1 MAGSPIRL
9 VLATALVLSAGCAAA
24 PPRPM
29 EALSAEEHND
39 LGVAYYRQ
47 GEYAAAARSFRRALD
62 RRPGFTRA
70 LVNLGDAEQA
80 RGSIDA
86 AIVAYEAARVQSPD
100 DAGVANN
107 LAWALL
113 QHAER
118 WPEAEP
124 LVRAALARDPAPRGY
139 YLDTLGSALLRKGE
153 PREALDAFRA
163 ALADS
168 GLRDPA
174 TRALVITHAGDALAR
189 LGQAAAAERCYRLAQ
204 SLEGRDG
211 RPSVPDRAVVAVV
224 VPGDVRP
231 DPPPAIGKVGDSDP
245 VC

>member
-1 MAGSPIRL
+1 VPRSPIRL
-9 VLATALVLSAGCAAA
+9 LVAALVLSAGCAAA
-24 PPRPM
+24 PARPIA
-29 EALSAEEHND
+29 ALSAEEHND

-47 GEYAAAARSFRRALD
+47 GEYAAAARAFRRALD
-62 RRPGFTRA
+62 QRPGFTRA

-80 RGSIDA
+80 RGSIDS
-86 AIVAYEAARVQSPD
+86 AIAAYEAARVQSPD
-100 DAGVANN
+100 DPAIANN

-124 LVRAALARDPAPRGY
+124 LVRAALARDPVPRGY
-139 YLDTLGSALLRKGE
+139 YLDTLGFALLRKGA

-168 GLRDPA
+168 GLRDTP

-189 LGQAAAAERCYRLAQ
+189 LGKAAAAERCYRLAG
-204 SLEGRDG
+204 SLEGRG
-211 RPSVPDRAVVAVV
+211 GSPRAPRPAVVAANA
-224 VPGDVRP
+224 PAEVRP
-231 DPPPAIGKVGDSDP
+231 DLPPDIGKVGGSDP